1 MLQYNV
7 FIFALYTSSS
17 TKLLFFFGGG
27 GGNLVSVMSFLN
39 LVSILLR
46 VYPMHSLLVYN
57 TGVLLHE
64 DVCFGIYMH
73 SSGKQTT

>member
-1 MLQYNV
+1 MFLS
-7 FIFALYTSSS
+7 LPYTLV
-17 TKLLFFFGGG
+17 LLPSCCFFLGGG
-27 GGNLVSVMSFLN
+27 GGNLVSVMSFSN

>member
-1 MLQYNV
+1 MFLS
-7 FIFALYTSSS
+7 LPYTLV
-17 TKLLFFFGGG
+17 LLPSCCFFLGGG
-27 GGNLVSVMSFLN
+27 GGNLVSVMSFSN

-73 SSGKQTT
+73 SSGKKTT